1 MPPVH
6 EYYGEKR
13 LGGDRAVFRPG
24 INGASWFP
32 KQPFPV
38 ASNIRGC

>member
-13 LGGDRAVFRPG
+13 LGGDRADPVSTGPPG
-24 INGASWFP
+24 FKAAVPS
-32 KQPFPV
+32 
-38 ASNIRGC
+38 RLEH